1 MAKFV
6 FPLQQDFDRIFRRRA
21 RLLNYSVAPFA
32 HAGRMWVRYH
42 AQVWNE
48 LDDLEYGGDVLKS
61 SCDELG
67 KCEYIPVFSG
77 LLRVVYFVKA
87 FSF

>member
-1 MAKFV
+1 M
-6 FPLQQDFDRIFRRRA
+6 L
-21 RLLNYSVAPFA
+21 
-32 HAGRMWVRYH
+32 AGCGSGIMH
-42 AQVWNE
+42 KWNE